1 MGSFKERLEEALSNA
16 NMNQETLAKLAGIKK
31 GIFPQW
37 KSGRAKP
44 KIETARKMAE
54 VLGCD
59 PDWLRG
65 EDVDPKETKLLKNFK
80 KLNEL
85 GKDKA
90 NEYIEDLTENEKY
103 TRKEPEYVLKRA

>member
-1 MGSFKERLEEALSNA
+1 MGSFKERLEEALSKA
-16 NMNQETLAKLAGIKK
+16 NMNQEMLSLKTNINK
-31 GIFPQW
+31 GLITQW
-37 KSGRAKP
+37 KNGKAKP
-44 KIETARKMAE
+44 KIENARKMAE

-103 TRKEPEYVLKRA
+103 TKKEPEYILKRA